1 MPMNSN
7 IGLADRLIRL
17 ILTIVFVVFGFI
29 YGWGWFI
36 PAALLLITAITGWCC
51 LYTLFGWNTC
61 STSAKTTA
69 KSAAPKKTAKKRK
82 K

>member
-1 MPMNSN
+1 MPMDQN

-17 ILTIVFVVFGFI
+17 ILTIVFVILGFV

-36 PAALLLITAITGWCC
+36 PAAIVLITAITGWCC
-51 LYTLFGWNTC
+51 LYKLFGWNTN
-61 STSAKTTA
+61 KVERKVTT
-69 KSAAPKKTAKKRK
+69 KKIAPKKTAKKK